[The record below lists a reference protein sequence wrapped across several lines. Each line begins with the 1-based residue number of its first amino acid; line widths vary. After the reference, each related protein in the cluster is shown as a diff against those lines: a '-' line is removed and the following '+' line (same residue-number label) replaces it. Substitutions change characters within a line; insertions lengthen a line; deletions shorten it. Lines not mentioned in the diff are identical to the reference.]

1 MKQEQAPAAKETRV
15 QRFMRSTDKLRFF
28 LGPASR
34 LSGDASDA
42 ELERMKKEEEYFHNH
57 WEEYVS
63 EDGRRYLVDKP

>member
-1 MKQEQAPAAKETRV
+1 MKQQQFSHNNEPWV

-34 LSGDASDA
+34 LEGDIDEKA
-42 ELERMKKEEEYFHNH
+42 EQRLAEEEYIHSH

-63 EDGRRYLVDKP
+63 EDGRRYLVDKT

>member
-1 MKQEQAPAAKETRV
+1 MKQRQFPEIHESRV

-34 LSGDASDA
+34 LEGDIDEKVEQRLA
-42 ELERMKKEEEYFHNH
+42 EEEYIHNH

-63 EDGRRYLVDKP
+63 EDGRRYLVDKT